1 MWKELD
7 NKNMSWFAKKVVGM
21 QWKIANICR
30 HIKNE
35 KSIIKGIARWHK
47 LQRLCKNINK
57 SLLRKA
63 KEEL

>member
-7 NKNMSWFAKKVVGM
+7 NKNMSWLKKQVVGM

-30 HIKNE
+30 HIKTE
-35 KSIIKGIARWHK
+35 KSIIKGIARWRK